1 MEDSEMK
8 GELSMRSLL
17 LAAAAALVVAAPAAA
32 GGWATAGLGPPDDG
46 LGAGDTWNAQVTVMQ
61 HGVTPLV
68 GVQPAVIIT
77 NASTGKQLRFEAKAT
92 DQPGVYLAK
101 VKFPSEGTWRYAV
114 YDGFTQYGG
123 QQTHTFAP
131 VQIGAGSG
139 DGFSIPNWTWG
150 LALAGLGI
158 AAIFLLIR
166 RSRPSAAPVAQ
177 P

>member
-1 MEDSEMK
+1 
-8 GELSMRSLL
+8 MRSFLL
-17 LAAAAALVVAAPAAA
+17 VAAAALVVAAPAAA

-46 LGAGDTWNAQVTVMQ
+46 LGAGDTWNAQMTVMQ
-61 HGVTPLV
+61 HGTTPLV
-68 GVQPAVIIT
+68 GVHPAVIVT
-77 NASTGKQLRFEAKAT
+77 NTSTGKQLRFEGKAT

-123 QQTHTFAP
+123 QQTHSFAP
-131 VQIGAGSG
+131 VQIGPGSG
-139 DGFSIPNWTWG
+139 GGFSIPAWTWG
-150 LALAGLGI
+150 LALAALGV
-158 AAIFLLIR
+158 AAIFLLVR

>member
-1 MEDSEMK
+1 
-8 GELSMRSLL
+8 MRTFL
-17 LAAAAALVVAAPAAA
+17 LAVAAALIVAAPSAA

-46 LGAGDTWNAQVTVMQ
+46 LGAGDTWNAQMTIMQ
-61 HGVTPLV
+61 HGTTPLV
-68 GVQPAVIIT
+68 GVHPAVIVT
-77 NASTGKQLRFEAKAT
+77 NTSTGKQLRFEGKAT
-92 DQPGVYLAK
+92 DEPGVYLAK

-131 VQIGAGSG
+131 VQIGPGGGS
-139 DGFSIPNWTWG
+139 GFSIPAWTWG
-150 LALAGLGI
+150 AGLAALGL
-158 AAIFLLIR
+158 AAIVLLVR